1 MNKYNERMLKN
12 VLEDIREENDMKLK
26 QEAEEAASNPLF
38 ANNDDTD
45 KRFYEA
51 IKEIDK
57 NKKRKQHRKTL
68 IRVASVFF
76 AILIGL
82 SAVTL
87 SVKGFREKLWEIISN
102 IGNPSY
108 SLMVSS
114 DNPNDRLLANYEGD
128 YIPKYIPEGYEVVSV
143 NNKEHSKTIKYQ
155 NSSGNIISFAE
166 HTQDIDKKFNFDKE
180 NFDNYEAYQDNN
192 RETIIASNNKT
203 IYIVIKE
210 KNTIIHIVLN
220 DKSID
225 TKSFCDM
232 VEKK

>member
-12 VLEDIREENDMKLK
+12 VLEDIREENDIKLQ
-26 QEAEEAASNPLF
+26 QEAEDAASNPLF
-38 ANNDDTD
+38 ANNTD
-45 KRFYEA
+45 SDRRFNEA
-51 IKEIDK
+51 LAEIEK
-57 NKKRKQHRKTL
+57 SKKRKHHRKTL

-87 SVKGFREKLWEIISN
+87 SVKGFREKLWEIIRN

-114 DNPNDRLLANYEGD
+114 ENPEENLLATYEGT
-128 YIPKYIPEGYEVVSV
+128 YIPTWIPEGYEIVSV
-143 NNKEHSKTIKYQ
+143 KNNEHFKTINYE
-155 NSSGNIISFAE
+155 NESGKIISFTE

-203 IYIVIKE
+203 IYIVMKE

>member
-12 VLEDIREENDMKLK
+12 VLEDIREENDIKLK

-45 KRFYEA
+45 KQFYEA

-87 SVKGFREKLWEIISN
+87 SVKGFREKLWEIIRN

-114 DNPNDRLLANYEGD
+114 ENPNDRLLADYEGD
-128 YIPKYIPEGYEVVSV
+128 YIPKYIPEGYKVASIY
-143 NNKEHSKTIKYQ
+143 NNENFKTIDFKNQ
-155 NSSGNIISFAE
+155 SGKAISFTE
-166 HTQDIDKKFNFDKE
+166 HTHDIDKKLNMDKE
-180 NFDNYEAYQDNN
+180 SFDSYEVYQSNN
-192 RETIIASNNKT
+192 RKT
-203 IYIVIKE
+203 ILAVKGDNINLYIVE
-210 KNTIIHIVLN
+210 SDVVIHIAFN
-220 DKSID
+220 DTDID
-225 TKSFCDM
+225 ILSFAEM

>member
-12 VLEDIREENDMKLK
+12 VLEDIREENDIKLQ
-26 QEAEEAASNPLF
+26 QEAEDAASNPLF
-38 ANNDDTD
+38 ANNTD
-45 KRFYEA
+45 SDRRFNEA
-51 IKEIDK
+51 LAEIEK
-57 NKKRKQHRKTL
+57 SKKRKHHRKTL

-87 SVKGFREKLWEIISN
+87 SVKGFREKLWEIIRN

-114 DNPNDRLLANYEGD
+114 DNPNDRLLADYEGL

-155 NSSGNIISFAE
+155 NSSGNVISFAE
-166 HTQDIDKKFNFDKE
+166 HTQDIDKKFNLDKE
-180 NFDNYEAYQDNN
+180 DFNSYETYKDDVRQTVIATKDNV
-192 RETIIASNNKT
+192 S
-203 IYIVIKE
+203 YIVLKE
-210 KNTIIHIVLN
+210 NNIIIHVIVT
-220 DKSID
+220 D
-225 TKSFCDM
+225 TKIDIKSFADM
-232 VEKK
+232 IEKK